1 MNMIRKTEG
10 NVTTISFESIHEVV
24 QFLKN
29 TKRTPF
35 YQTAHS
41 SDKISGWE
49 TKFTGT
55 RTFDEAME
63 LLLHGWNQGAETLNT
78 RLTTANKQDAPIQV
92 SRTIYDVAGY
102 QACVPRYLQGIPT
115 NMINRRIVTQ
125 KQKVVDVVRDIGYAG
140 SIKAETMLNKGL
152 EALNVV
158 NTLEKQGTR
167 CNLYVSAI
175 CKNDMFSKK
184 LVNIQIRIKSSTQRL
199 NVKQI
204 AFPLAHPAFFRRIV
218 FGLIE
223 RLYETKDNGAGYG
236 NTVDLEEAKQCFHNT
251 YFLYRK
257 SLIDYSELDKLY
269 IK

>member
-1 MNMIRKTEG
+1 MIKKTDG
-10 NVTTISFESIHEVV
+10 NVTTVLFDSIQEAV

-29 TKRTPF
+29 TERTSF
-35 YQTAHS
+35 YQINHS
-41 SDKISGWE
+41 SDEISGWY
-49 TKFTGT
+49 TDFTGT

-63 LLLHGWNQGAETLNT
+63 LLLHGWNQGAETLDK
-78 RLTTANKQDAPIQV
+78 RLTTINKQDAPIQV

-152 EALNVV
+152 EALNMV

-167 CNLYVSAI
+167 CNLYVSTI
-175 CKNDMFSKK
+175 CKKCTFDKK

-223 RLYETKDNGAGYG
+223 RMYETKDNGAGYG
-236 NTVDLEEAKQCFHNT
+236 NAVDLEEAKQCFHNT

-257 SLIDYSELDKLY
+257 SLIDYSELNKLY

>member
-1 MNMIRKTEG
+1 MIRKTEG
-10 NVTTISFESIHEVV
+10 NLITVSFESIHEAVD
-24 QFLKN
+24 FLKN
-29 TKRTPF
+29 TERTNF
-35 YQTAHS
+35 YQNYHL
-41 SDKISGWE
+41 SDARSE
-49 TKFTGT
+49 ERTKFSGT
-55 RTFDEAME
+55 KSFEEAME

-115 NMINRRIVTQ
+115 NMINRRTVTQ

-175 CKNDMFSKK
+175 CKNNMFSKK

-223 RLYETKDNGAGYG
+223 RLHETKDNGAGYG
-236 NTVDLEEAKQCFHNT
+236 STVDLEEAKQCFHNT

>member
-1 MNMIRKTEG
+1 MIRKIEG
-10 NVTTISFESIHEVV
+10 NLITVSFESIHEVV

-29 TKRTPF
+29 TERTSF
-35 YQTAHS
+35 YQINHS
-41 SDKISGWE
+41 SDEISDWY
-49 TKFTGT
+49 TDFAGT
-55 RTFDEAME
+55 QTFDEAME

-78 RLTTANKQDAPIQV
+78 RLTTVNKQDAPIQV

-125 KQKVVDVVRDIGYAG
+125 KQKVVDVVRDIGY
-140 SIKAETMLNKGL
+140 SESTKAETMLSKGL
-152 EALNVV
+152 EALNVA
-158 NTLEKQGTR
+158 NALEKQGTR

-175 CKNDMFSKK
+175 CKKSVFSEK
-184 LVNIQIRIKSSTQRL
+184 LINIQIRIKSSTQRL

-223 RLYETKDNGAGYG
+223 RLYETKYNGSGYG
-236 NTVDLEEAKQCFHNT
+236 ATVCLEEAKQCFHNT

-257 SLIDYSELDKLY
+257 SLIDYSELNELY